1 MDFKECMFFKKK
13 DVRFYEKHVENFS
26 HGLITIL
33 VDVQTDV
40 HYVHSWITSGGGG
53 ITPLLDENGEVI
65 VEKPI

>member
-1 MDFKECMFFKKK
+1 M
-13 DVRFYEKHVENFS
+13 ENFS